1 MKTDLQI
8 KKAEESHLFRFNR
21 RVYVYL
27 VCFLLASL
35 FWLLNALEKTYFV
48 FVYFPV
54 TYSGIPAGK
63 MVLNELPSR
72 LEIQISG
79 KGFNLLPI
87 SLFNKNNK
95 LSIDFSQ
102 IKFNKKN
109 EEIYQISANDFIEQ
123 VKNEIPSNVKI
134 NTLNPDTIFLHLTE
148 KFSKTVPVKPLFY
161 AVFKDQ
167 FSFSDTLKITPS
179 HIKLYGPKKEI
190 DKINVV
196 YTDSFYIEYPEKSQT
211 LNIGLQTLSGHLE
224 LETNKVEIV
233 IPVEKFTE
241 KKIRVP
247 VQAIN
252 LPDTIQIKTFP
263 QWIELSLLVPLSKY
277 DAIDESQIELTVDYL
292 EYSEKKKSRLLVNVQ
307 KKPEFV
313 LINYTKPERVEFI
326 VKRK

>member
-1 MKTDLQI
+1 MKTDVQI
-8 KKAEESHLFRFNR
+8 NKSEKSYLFRFNKH
-21 RVYVYL
+21 VYVYL
-27 VCFLLASL
+27 ISVLLASL
-35 FWLLNALEKTYFV
+35 FWFLNALEKTYFV
-48 FVYFPV
+48 LVHFPV
-54 TYSGIPAGK
+54 TYTGIPAGK
-63 MVLNELPSR
+63 MVLNELPPQVK
-72 LEIQISG
+72 IQISG

-87 SLFNKNNK
+87 TLLNKNNK

-102 IKFNKKN
+102 VKFNKKS
-109 EEIYQISANDFIEQ
+109 EEIYRISASDLIEQ

-134 NTLNPDTIFLHLTE
+134 NTLNPDTIFLHLNE
-148 KFSKTVPVKPLFY
+148 KYSKTVPVKPLFH

-179 HIKLYGPKKEI
+179 HIKLYGPKKEL
-190 DKINVV
+190 DKINAL
-196 YTDSFYIEYPEKSQT
+196 YTDSFYIEYPEKKLT
-211 LNIGLQTLSGHLE
+211 VNIGLQNISGHLE

-233 IPVEKFTE
+233 IPIEKLTE

-292 EYSEKKKSRLLVNVQ
+292 DYSEKKKSRLLVKVQ

-313 LINYTKPERVEFI
+313 IINHTKPEKVEFI